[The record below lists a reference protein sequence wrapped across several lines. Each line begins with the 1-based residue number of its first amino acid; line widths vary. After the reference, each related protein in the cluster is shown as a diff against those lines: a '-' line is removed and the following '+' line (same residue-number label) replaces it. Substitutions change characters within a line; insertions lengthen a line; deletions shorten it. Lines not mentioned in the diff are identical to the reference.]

1 MEIAIKYCVHCANM
15 VMTIKYC
22 VHCGN
27 MKIIIKYYVHR
38 ASMVVII
45 EYYVDCANMA
55 VIKQLLGEVEHDIMN
70 YQNRRLCYLP
80 KPKAEAVNTDT
91 RF

>member
-1 MEIAIKYCVHCANM
+1 MVIIIKYYVHCANMEIAIKFCVHCANM

-38 ASMVVII
+38 ASMV
-45 EYYVDCANMA
+45 